1 MRNRPII
8 ALAGNPNVG
17 KTCLFNK
24 LTGTHQAIG
33 NWPGVTVELK
43 HGIFSYDS
51 KEYEIVDLPGLYS
64 LSDDSPD
71 AIIARNFIL
80 KEKPDLIINIVDASN
95 LERNLY
101 LTVQLMEMGEP
112 LLICL
117 SMIDIAEQN
126 GIFIDYDHLSHHLG
140 IEVIP
145 MILNK
150 HIDLELL
157 ISKIEKYL
165 ISPPIYSV
173 IDYDEVV
180 EKHLDNIIK
189 IIQATEIRSIIDN
202 SLNNKKLEE
211 PQATYNRLVK
221 TRWVALKLI
230 EGDTEFTNL
239 LSPETKVVVDKEIN
253 AIIKHRGQKAMAVI
267 ADDRYAY
274 IRGLVKDTVK
284 RKNKRR
290 LTFSD
295 RVDKFV
301 LNQVI
306 GLPIFFVVMYFVFL
320 ITVKVSQPF
329 INIIEVSLSWLFVE
343 QLGNLLTSLSTPY
356 WLNYFL
362 SGIIGNGIVT
372 IGSFI
377 PLIFFIYVCLSILED
392 SGYMARAAFIAD
404 KFMRFIGLPGK
415 AFIPLLLGFGCTVP
429 AIMATRTLEN
439 PRDRVF
445 ASLLTP
451 FASCGAKLPVYTFLA
466 MLFFPQKANV
476 VIFSLYLFG
485 IVMAVVT
492 GLILKKTIF
501 LSEPGD
507 FVMELPSYHIPTL
520 NGILMHTW
528 HRLKSF
534 LLRAGKY
541 ILLVII
547 IINVLQSIP
556 INSAVKGEKTTILEV
571 CGKTITPVF
580 KPMGINE
587 NNWPA
592 SVALISGLFAKEAI
606 VGSLQGLYQG
616 PEMNMGRNQFPDN
629 MKIAFGNTAAIL
641 AYLVFILLYSPCV
654 ASLTMFYKEYGFKW
668 MLFEFFYLNLLAWM
682 VAVFIY
688 QILNF
693 SKISLIWIMI
703 IVTVFFF
710 IYINLKR
717 IGEKNAIPSS
727 HRKILE

>member
-17 KTCLFNK
+17 KTCLFNR

-43 HGIFSYDS
+43 HGIFSYNS

-64 LSDDSPD
+64 LSDNSPD
-71 AIIARNFIL
+71 ALVARNFIL

-101 LTVQLMEMGEP
+101 LTIQLMEMGEP

-126 GIFIDYDHLSHHLG
+126 SVIIDYEHLSHHLG

-150 HIDLELL
+150 HIEIELL
-157 ISKIEKYL
+157 INKIEQFL
-165 ISPPIYSV
+165 NSPFLYPAIN
-173 IDYDEVV
+173 YDEVV
-180 EKHLDNIIK
+180 ETHLDNIIK
-189 IIQATEIRSIIDN
+189 IIQAKELSSIIDN
-202 SLNNKKLEE
+202 FIHHNKLDK
-211 PQATYNRLVK
+211 PQASYTRLVK
-221 TRWVALKLI
+221 VRWVALQLI
-230 EGDTEFTNL
+230 EENPEFTNL
-239 LSPETKVVVDKEIN
+239 LSLETKAAVDKEIN
-253 AIIKHRGQKAMAVI
+253 AIVRHRRQKASAVI

-274 IRGLVKDTVK
+274 IHGLVKDTIR
-284 RKNKRR
+284 RKNKNR

-295 RVDKFV
+295 RVDKLV

-306 GLPIFFVVMYFVFL
+306 GLSIFFVVMYFLFL
-320 ITVKVSQPF
+320 ITIKVSQPF
-329 INIIEVSLSWLFVE
+329 IHIIEVSFSWLFVE
-343 QLGNLLTSLSTPY
+343 QLGNLLTSLSAPH
-356 WLNYFL
+356 WLNYFF
-362 SGIIGNGIVT
+362 SEIIGNGIVT

-377 PLIFFIYVCLSILED
+377 PLIFFIYICLSILED

-439 PRDRVF
+439 PRDRIF

-451 FASCGAKLPVYTFLA
+451 FASCGAKLPVYTFIA
-466 MLFFPQKANV
+466 MLFFPKNANII
-476 VIFSLYLFG
+476 IFSLYIFG
-485 IVMAVVT
+485 ILMAVVT

-541 ILLVII
+541 ILLII
-547 IINVLQSIP
+547 IIVNLLQSIP
-556 INSAVKGEKTTILEV
+556 INSSESAKKTTILEI
-571 CGKTITPVF
+571 CGKTITPIF
-580 KPMGINE
+580 KPMGLNE

-606 VGSLQGLYQG
+606 VGSLQGLYQS
-616 PEMNMGRNQFPDN
+616 PEMTIEGNNFPDN
-629 MKIAFGNTAAIL
+629 LRTSFGNSAAII

-654 ASLTMFYKEYGFKW
+654 ASLTIFYKEYGFKW
-668 MLFEFFYLNLLAWM
+668 MVFEFFYLNFLAWM

-693 SKISLIWIMI
+693 SKTSLIWIMV
-703 IVTVFFF
+703 IVVVFFF

-717 IGEKNAIPSS
+717 IGEKNEIPSS